1 MGLLAAKH
9 RRSADAEALFR
20 KSLKMREEWYGSSHP
35 LVAEIFDAL
44 ASLACSDASDSPD
57 VAVAEEL
64 FRRALYM
71 QEDLL
76 GCSHLMVANTLFKLG
91 GYQLGSRT
99 KVFGF
104 ALHCI
109 SDLSIS
115 EIKNNV

>member
-1 MGLLAAKH
+1 MGLLAAEQ
-9 RRSADAEALFR
+9 RRLEDAEALFR

-44 ASLACSDASDSPD
+44 ASLACSDASDFPD

-76 GCSHLMVANTLFKLG
+76 GCSHLVVANTLVKLG
-91 GYQLGSRT
+91 GYQLGSSS
-99 KVFGF
+99 KIFGF
-104 ALHCI
+104 DSHCI
-109 SDLSIS
+109 
-115 EIKNNV
+115 

>member
-1 MGLLAAKH
+1 MGLLAAKQ

-64 FRRALYM
+64 FRRALNM

-76 GCSHLMVANTLFKLG
+76 GCSHLVVANTLFKLG
-91 GYQLGSRT
+91 GYQLGSST

-109 SDLSIS
+109 
-115 EIKNNV
+115 